1 MLADTTMMT
10 IATFACAVACG
21 ILVVSEVHADRVGR
35 IGAKIIASAAF
46 VAVGALAAAAHDTAF
61 ARWVLGGLVLGA
73 IGDVCLLGGGRRAFL
88 AGLGAFLLG
97 HIAYVVAIATTL
109 PPERWLGAAGVLAA
123 APIVVGGVLLA
134 WLWPRL
140 GGMRAPVIA
149 YVATIVAMV
158 VGAFAAMRSGVAP
171 VRLAA
176 GAALFFASDIA
187 VAHNRFVATTFA
199 NRAWA
204 KLVGLPAYYAAQLMI
219 AWSI

>member
-1 MLADTTMMT
+1 MTVVADTTMMT
-10 IATFACAVACG
+10 IATVACG
-21 ILVVSEVHADRVGR
+21 VACAILVVSEARADRVGR

-61 ARWVLGGLVLGA
+61 ARWVLAGLVLGA
-73 IGDVCLLGGGRRAFL
+73 VGDVCLLGGSRRAFL

-97 HIAYVVAIATTL
+97 HLAYVVAIAAAL
-109 PPERWLGAAGVLAA
+109 PPERWLGAAGALAA
-123 APIVVGGVLLA
+123 APIIVGGIVLA

-158 VGAFAAMRSGVAP
+158 VGAFAAMRTGVAP
-171 VRLAA
+171 TRLAA

-187 VAHNRFVATTFA
+187 VARNRFVARTFA
-199 NRAWA
+199 NRAW
-204 KLVGLPAYYAAQLMI
+204 GLPAYYAAQLMI

>member
-1 MLADTTMMT
+1 MSVVADTTMMT
-10 IATFACAVACG
+10 IATVACG
-21 ILVVSEVHADRVGR
+21 VACAILVVSEARADRVGR

-61 ARWVLGGLVLGA
+61 ARWVLAGLVLGA
-73 IGDVCLLGGGRRAFL
+73 VGDVCLLGGSRRAFL

-97 HIAYVVAIATTL
+97 HLAYVFAIATAL
-109 PPERWLGAAGVLAA
+109 PPERWLGAAGALAA
-123 APIVVGGVLLA
+123 APIIVGGIVLA

-158 VGAFAAMRSGVAP
+158 VGAFAAMRTGVAP
-171 VRLAA
+171 TRLAA

-187 VAHNRFVATTFA
+187 VARNRFVARTFA
-199 NRAWA
+199 NRAW
-204 KLVGLPAYYAAQLMI
+204 GLPAYYAAQLMI